1 MCRFF
6 HYFSYFIQQI
16 TINIPPKT
24 FVFKSLSNILS
35 AETSTTGKDLFM
47 KHKLILIGCG
57 GMAKNHASR
66 FESLEDCM
74 EVAAVVDIDLG
85 KAQAVSDLLP
95 NHPPAF
101 TDYHEALEYGD
112 LVLQVLPHHLHAQ
125 VTIDCL
131 NAGKH
136 VLAEK
141 PLANTKAECL
151 AMMEAA
157 KRNNRV
163 LMTAYCMRF
172 HPALLEMKRLIQEKV
187 YGECFQLSIWTEQLT
202 IKEDAPWIHDRKLL
216 GGGQLFSHGCH
227 YIDLMLWMMGKP
239 IRGTHSGTNLCTPW
253 MDREGTSN
261 VCLEFENGALG
272 YHFGTWGAR
281 GTRMGYSF
289 HAHCEKGLI
298 DYKLQENKL
307 LLRGNIAEHVP
318 GTPEDC
324 KEYVLMDF
332 TNSPT
337 KHTAAEMRHF
347 IECVEN
353 NTTPETSPEQSLAG
367 LEVIWEL
374 YAAEDEHR
382 MADFS
387 NINMDAFIG
396 K

>member
-1 MCRFF
+1 
-6 HYFSYFIQQI
+6 
-16 TINIPPKT
+16 
-24 FVFKSLSNILS
+24 
-35 AETSTTGKDLFM
+35 M

-57 GMAKNHASR
+57 GMAKNHVSR
-66 FESLEDCM
+66 FENLEDRL
-74 EVAAVVDIDLG
+74 EVTAVVDIDTA

-95 NHPPAF
+95 NHPPVFA
-101 TDYHEALEYGD
+101 DYHDALPLGD
-112 LVLQVLPHHLHAQ
+112 LVLQVLPHHLHAEC
-125 VTIDCL
+125 TIECL

-141 PLANTKAECL
+141 PLANTREECL

-157 KRNNRV
+157 ERNNRT

-172 HPALLEMKRLIQEKV
+172 HPIIREMRRLIKEKV

-202 IKEDAPWIHDRKLL
+202 IREDAAWLHDRKLL

-239 IRGTHSGTNLCTPW
+239 VRGTHSSSNFCTPW

-281 GTRMGYSF
+281 GTRLGYSF
-289 HAHCEKGLI
+289 MAHCEKGLI
-298 DYKLQENKL
+298 DFKLQENKL
-307 LLRGNIAEHVP
+307 VLRGNISEHIP

-324 KEYVLMDF
+324 KEYVLLDLGPR
-332 TNSPT
+332 TG
-337 KHTAAEMRHF
+337 KHTVEEMRHF
-347 IECVEN
+347 LDCVESGK
-353 NTTPETSPEQSLAG
+353 TPETSPEESLAG

-374 YAAEDEHR
+374 YNAEEEHR
-382 MADFS
+382 LADFS
-387 NINMDAFIG
+387 KIDIPF
-396 K
+396 

>member
-1 MCRFF
+1 
-6 HYFSYFIQQI
+6 
-16 TINIPPKT
+16 
-24 FVFKSLSNILS
+24 
-35 AETSTTGKDLFM
+35 M

-57 GMAKNHASR
+57 GMAKNHVSR
-66 FESLEDCM
+66 FENLEDRL
-74 EVAAVVDIDLG
+74 EVVAVVDIDTA

-95 NHPPAF
+95 NHPPVFA
-101 TDYHEALEYGD
+101 DYREALPLGD
-112 LVLQVLPHHLHAQ
+112 LVLQCLPHHLHAEC
-125 VTIDCL
+125 TIACL
-131 NAGKH
+131 DAGKH

-141 PLANTKAECL
+141 PLANSKAECL

-172 HPALLEMKRLIQEKV
+172 HPILREMRRLINEKV

-202 IKEDAPWIHDRKLL
+202 IREDAAWLHDRKLL

-239 IRGTHSGTNLCTPW
+239 VRGTHSGTNFCTPW

-272 YHFGTWGAR
+272 YHFGTWGAK

-289 HAHCEKGLI
+289 QAHCEKGLI
-298 DYKLQENKL
+298 DFKLQENKL
-307 LLRGNIAEHVP
+307 LLRGNISEHVP

-324 KEYVLMDF
+324 KEYVLLDMGPR
-332 TNSPT
+332 TG
-337 KHTAAEMRHF
+337 KHTVEEMRHF
-347 IECVEN
+347 LDCVE
-353 NTTPETSPEQSLAG
+353 TGKTPETSPEESIAG

-374 YAAEDEHR
+374 YQAEDEHR
-382 MADFS
+382 LADFTK
-387 NINMDAFIG
+387 IEMPF
-396 K
+396 

>member
-1 MCRFF
+1 
-6 HYFSYFIQQI
+6 
-16 TINIPPKT
+16 
-24 FVFKSLSNILS
+24 
-35 AETSTTGKDLFM
+35 M

-57 GMAKNHASR
+57 GMAKNHVSR
-66 FESLEDCM
+66 FENLEDRL
-74 EVAAVVDIDLG
+74 EVTAVVDIDTA

-95 NHPPAF
+95 NHPPVFA
-101 TDYHEALEYGD
+101 DYHDALPLGD
-112 LVLQVLPHHLHAQ
+112 LVLQVLPHHLHAEC
-125 VTIDCL
+125 TIECL

-141 PLANTKAECL
+141 PLANSKEECL

-172 HPALLEMKRLIQEKV
+172 HPIIREMRRLIKEKV

-202 IKEDAPWIHDRKLL
+202 IREDAAWLHDRKLL

-239 IRGTHSGTNLCTPW
+239 VRGTHSSSNFCTPW

-281 GTRMGYSF
+281 GTRLGYSF
-289 HAHCEKGLI
+289 MAHCEKGLI
-298 DYKLQENKL
+298 DFKLQENKL
-307 LLRGNIAEHVP
+307 VLRGNISEHIP

-324 KEYVLMDF
+324 KEYVLLDMGPR
-332 TNSPT
+332 TG
-337 KHTAAEMRHF
+337 KHTVEEMRHF
-347 IECVEN
+347 LDCVE
-353 NTTPETSPEQSLAG
+353 TGKTPETSPEESLAG

-374 YAAEDEHR
+374 YNAEEEHR
-382 MADFS
+382 LADFS
-387 NINMDAFIG
+387 KIEMPF
-396 K
+396 

>member
-1 MCRFF
+1 
-6 HYFSYFIQQI
+6 
-16 TINIPPKT
+16 
-24 FVFKSLSNILS
+24 
-35 AETSTTGKDLFM
+35 M

-57 GMAKNHASR
+57 GMAKNHVSR
-66 FESLEDCM
+66 FENLEDRL
-74 EVAAVVDIDLG
+74 EVTAVVDIDTA

-95 NHPPAF
+95 NHPPVFA
-101 TDYHEALEYGD
+101 DYHDALPLGD
-112 LVLQVLPHHLHAQ
+112 LVLQVLPHHLHAEC
-125 VTIDCL
+125 TIECL

-141 PLANTKAECL
+141 PLANSKEECL

-172 HPALLEMKRLIQEKV
+172 HPIIREMRRLIKEKV

-202 IKEDAPWIHDRKLL
+202 IREDAAWLHDRKLI

-239 IRGTHSGTNLCTPW
+239 VRGTHSSSNFCTPW

-281 GTRMGYSF
+281 GTRLGYSF
-289 HAHCEKGLI
+289 MAHCEKGLI
-298 DYKLQENKL
+298 DFKLQENKL
-307 LLRGNIAEHVP
+307 VLRGNISEHIP

-324 KEYVLMDF
+324 KEYVLLDMGVR
-332 TNSPT
+332 TG
-337 KHTAAEMRHF
+337 KHTVEEMRHF
-347 IECVEN
+347 LDCVE
-353 NTTPETSPEQSLAG
+353 TGKTPETSPEESLAG

-374 YAAEDEHR
+374 YNAEEEHR
-382 MADFS
+382 LADFS
-387 NINMDAFIG
+387 KIEMPF
-396 K
+396 

>member
-1 MCRFF
+1 
-6 HYFSYFIQQI
+6 
-16 TINIPPKT
+16 
-24 FVFKSLSNILS
+24 
-35 AETSTTGKDLFM
+35 M

-57 GMAKNHASR
+57 GMAKNHVSR
-66 FESLEDCM
+66 FENLEDRL
-74 EVAAVVDIDLG
+74 EVTAVVDIDTA

-95 NHPPAF
+95 NHPPVFA
-101 TDYHEALEYGD
+101 DYHDALPLGD

-125 VTIDCL
+125 CTIECL
-131 NAGKH
+131 DAGKH

-141 PLANTKAECL
+141 PLANTREECL

-172 HPALLEMKRLIQEKV
+172 HPIIREMRRLIKEKV

-202 IKEDAPWIHDRKLL
+202 IREDAAWLHDRKLL

-239 IRGTHSGTNLCTPW
+239 VRGTHSSSNFCTPW

-281 GTRMGYSF
+281 GTRLGYSF
-289 HAHCEKGLI
+289 MAHCEKGLI
-298 DYKLQENKL
+298 DFKLQENKL
-307 LLRGNIAEHVP
+307 LLRGNISEHIP

-324 KEYVLMDF
+324 KEYVLLDMGVR
-332 TNSPT
+332 TG
-337 KHTAAEMRHF
+337 KHTVEEMRHF
-347 IECVEN
+347 LDCVESGK
-353 NTTPETSPEQSLAG
+353 TPETSPEESLAG

-374 YAAEDEHR
+374 YKAEEEHR
-382 MADFS
+382 LADFTKLE
-387 NINMDAFIG
+387 IPF
-396 K
+396 

>member
-1 MCRFF
+1 
-6 HYFSYFIQQI
+6 
-16 TINIPPKT
+16 
-24 FVFKSLSNILS
+24 
-35 AETSTTGKDLFM
+35 M

-57 GMAKNHASR
+57 GMAKNHVSR
-66 FESLEDCM
+66 FENLEDRL
-74 EVAAVVDIDLG
+74 EVVAVVDIDTA

-95 NHPPAF
+95 NHPPVFA
-101 TDYHEALEYGD
+101 DYREALPLGD
-112 LVLQVLPHHLHAQ
+112 LVLQCLPHHLHAEC
-125 VTIDCL
+125 TIACL
-131 NAGKH
+131 DAGKH

-141 PLANTKAECL
+141 PLANSKAECL

-172 HPALLEMKRLIQEKV
+172 HPILREMRRLIKEKV

-202 IKEDAPWIHDRKLL
+202 IREDAAWLHDRKLL

-239 IRGTHSGTNLCTPW
+239 VRGTHSGTNFCTPW

-272 YHFGTWGAR
+272 YHFGTWGAK

-289 HAHCEKGLI
+289 QAHCEKGLI
-298 DYKLQENKL
+298 DFKLQENKL
-307 LLRGNIAEHVP
+307 LLRGNISEHIP

-324 KEYVLMDF
+324 KEYVLLDLGER
-332 TNSPT
+332 TG
-337 KHTAAEMRHF
+337 KHTVEEMRHF
-347 IECVEN
+347 LDCVE
-353 NTTPETSPEQSLAG
+353 TGKTPETSPEESIAG

-374 YAAEDEHR
+374 YQAEDEHR
-382 MADFS
+382 LADFTK
-387 NINMDAFIG
+387 IEMPF
-396 K
+396 

>member
-1 MCRFF
+1 
-6 HYFSYFIQQI
+6 
-16 TINIPPKT
+16 
-24 FVFKSLSNILS
+24 
-35 AETSTTGKDLFM
+35 M

-57 GMAKNHASR
+57 GMAKNHVSR
-66 FESLEDCM
+66 FENLEDRL
-74 EVAAVVDIDLG
+74 EVVAVVDIDTA

-95 NHPPAF
+95 NHPPVFA
-101 TDYHEALEYGD
+101 DYREALPLGD
-112 LVLQVLPHHLHAQ
+112 LVLQCLPHYLHAEC
-125 VTIDCL
+125 TIACL
-131 NAGKH
+131 DAGKH

-141 PLANTKAECL
+141 PLANSKAECL

-172 HPALLEMKRLIQEKV
+172 HPILREMRRLIKEKV

-202 IKEDAPWIHDRKLL
+202 IREDAAWLHDRKLL

-239 IRGTHSGTNLCTPW
+239 VRGTHSGTNFCTPW

-272 YHFGTWGAR
+272 YHFGTWGAK

-289 HAHCEKGLI
+289 QAHCEKGLI
-298 DYKLQENKL
+298 DFKLQENKL
-307 LLRGNIAEHVP
+307 LLRGNISEHIP

-324 KEYVLMDF
+324 KEYVLLDLGER
-332 TNSPT
+332 TGKPT
-337 KHTAAEMRHF
+337 VEEMRHF
-347 IECVEN
+347 LDCVE
-353 NTTPETSPEQSLAG
+353 TGKTPETSPEESIAG

-374 YAAEDEHR
+374 YQAEDEHR
-382 MADFS
+382 LADFT
-387 NINMDAFIG
+387 NIEFPF
-396 K
+396 

>member
-1 MCRFF
+1 
-6 HYFSYFIQQI
+6 
-16 TINIPPKT
+16 
-24 FVFKSLSNILS
+24 
-35 AETSTTGKDLFM
+35 M

-57 GMAKNHASR
+57 GMAKNHVSR
-66 FESLEDCM
+66 FENLEDRL
-74 EVAAVVDIDLG
+74 EVTAVVDIDTA

-95 NHPPAF
+95 NHPPVFA
-101 TDYHEALEYGD
+101 DYHDALPLGD
-112 LVLQVLPHHLHAQ
+112 LVLQVLPHHLHAEC
-125 VTIDCL
+125 TIECL

-141 PLANTKAECL
+141 PLANTREECL

-172 HPALLEMKRLIQEKV
+172 HPIIREMRRLIKEKV

-202 IKEDAPWIHDRKLL
+202 IREDAAWLHDRKLL

-239 IRGTHSGTNLCTPW
+239 IRGTHSSSNFCTPW

-281 GTRMGYSF
+281 GTRLGYSF
-289 HAHCEKGLI
+289 MAHCEKGLI
-298 DYKLQENKL
+298 DFKLQENKL
-307 LLRGNIAEHVP
+307 LLRGNISEHIP

-324 KEYVLMDF
+324 KEYVLLDMGVR
-332 TNSPT
+332 TG
-337 KHTAAEMRHF
+337 KHTVEEMRHF
-347 IECVEN
+347 LDCVESGK
-353 NTTPETSPEQSLAG
+353 TPETSPEESLAG
-367 LEVIWEL
+367 LEIIWEL
-374 YAAEDEHR
+374 YKAEEEHR
-382 MADFS
+382 LADFTKLE
-387 NINMDAFIG
+387 IPF
-396 K
+396 